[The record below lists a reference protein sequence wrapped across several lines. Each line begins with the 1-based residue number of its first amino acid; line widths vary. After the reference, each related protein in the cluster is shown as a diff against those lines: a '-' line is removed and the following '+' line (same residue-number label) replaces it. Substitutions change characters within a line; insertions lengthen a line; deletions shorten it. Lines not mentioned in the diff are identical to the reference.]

1 MRHLLTLLLILLAL
15 CVTDCSRSGEDAAL
29 DRAEALMEQHP
40 DSALAVLRRVDTSG
54 LGSDAGRARYALLM
68 SMALDKNYIDT
79 TTFDVLRPA
88 IDYYLE
94 DGTPDQK
101 LRTYYYQGVIYL
113 NQGNHDNALSSFT
126 RALDNTHGIT
136 DSLCLARALVA
147 QAILYQDFY
156 DYAGYTDNCL
166 RAADIYK
173 SHNNKHLEFDC
184 LLKAL
189 NGSIIVKD
197 RLRADSILNICN
209 KFTSLDDTQNQVFQ
223 GYRLA
228 HAMIFGSKDEIKY
241 LIDNQKSNVKYDT
254 YGLINLA
261 YAYNKLGENEKAK
274 AILRSVDDSK
284 VGYDT
289 LKFQSISV
297 FVHRDIGDY
306 KQAFSVY
313 WNFSKRLDS
322 INVLRFEQKSKSIAE
337 KHRIELMAK
346 EDARKK
352 DKIIWACIGG
362 IAFFVMLAFILY
374 LLARSNR
381 VKKDLALQKAKAAQ
395 FENENLKSESER
407 LSLENRNLQLER
419 DNKTLEVENLAHRV
433 ETLENERESLKNLL
447 ETADEIPS
455 EVQQAIQIRIEMLNS
470 LLASYIT
477 DNYQYGKPY
486 DIWVRE
492 LTENTDEFMNSNRM
506 AFQVSHPRF
515 IQYFEEHG
523 LTPDEI
529 NYVCLYAIGL
539 RGKEVGICMK
549 KRSHVNISSA
559 IRKKLGIDKHETNIG
574 IYVRKL
580 LNNLRF

>member
-1 MRHLLTLLLILLAL
+1 MRHLLTLLLILFAL
-15 CVTDCSRSGEDAAL
+15 CVTDCSRSGADAAL

-40 DSALAVLRRVDTSG
+40 DSALAVLRRVDTST

-101 LRTYYYQGVIYL
+101 LRTYYYQGRIYM
-113 NQGNHDNALSSFT
+113 NRGDRDNALSSFA
-126 RALDNTHGIT
+126 RALDNTRGIT
-136 DSLCLARALVA
+136 DSLCMARALVA
-147 QAILYQDFY
+147 QALLYEVFY
-156 DYAGYTDNCL
+156 DYASCSENYL
-166 RAADIYK
+166 KAASIYK
-173 SHNNKHLEFDC
+173 SKKISDLEFDC
-184 LLKAL
+184 LIRAL
-189 NGSIIVKD
+189 DGMIILDNKS
-197 RLRADSILNICN
+197 RADSILDICN
-209 KFTSLDDTQNQVFQ
+209 NFKLHDESQRQVIKSL
-223 GYRLA
+223 RLA
-228 HAMIFGSKDEIKY
+228 HSIKY
-241 LIDNQKSNVKYDT
+241 GSLNDLNNLVATQEHNLDYDS
-254 YGLINLA
+254 YGILNLA
-261 YAYNKLGENEKAK
+261 YAYNKLGRNEEAK
-274 AILRSVDDSK
+274 AILHTLDECK
-284 VGYDT
+284 IGYDT
-289 LKFQSISV
+289 LKYQSVSTSV
-297 FVHRDIGDY
+297 LKDLGDY
-306 KQAFSVY
+306 RNAFSVY
-313 WNFSKRLDS
+313 WDYTHKLDS
-322 INVLRFEQKSKSIAE
+322 INRFKFEQKSKSIAE
-337 KHRIELMAK
+337 KHRIELMAR

-381 VKKDLALQKAKAAQ
+381 VKKDLAIHKAKAAQ
-395 FENENLKSESER
+395 FENENLKSERER

-433 ETLENERESLKNLL
+433 EILENESESLKNLL
-447 ETADEIPS
+447 ETAEEIPS
-455 EVQQAIQIRIEMLNS
+455 EVQQAIRIRIEMLNS

-477 DNYQYGKPY
+477 DNDQYGKPY

-523 LTPDEI
+523 LTPDEV

-539 RGKEVGICMK
+539 RGKEVGNYMK

-580 LNNLRF
+580 LKNL

>member
-352 DKIIWACIGG
+352 DKIIWTCIGG

-374 LLARSNR
+374 LLARSSR
-381 VKKDLALQKAKAAQ
+381 VKKDLAVQKAKAAQ

-433 ETLENERESLKNLL
+433 ETLENESESLKNLL

-455 EVQQAIQIRIEMLNS
+455 EVQQAIRIRIEMLNS

-477 DNYQYGKPY
+477 DNDQYGKPY

-539 RGKEVGICMK
+539 RGKEVGNYMK

-580 LNNLRF
+580 LKNLR